1 MGAAYSQDLRDRVL
15 KAYDR
20 GMASKQI
27 ADLFAVS
34 RAWVRRVKQRRREN
48 GQISPRPMGGLRVV
62 KIDLEQLRTLVAQTP
77 DTTIKELHRQLQCG
91 GTKCCESAVGM
102 AARGGWD
109 SLLKKDDPCGRAGS
123 SRRSPAP
130 HAMEKG
136 ATRSGSQTAD
146 LY

>member
-62 KIDLEQLRTLVAQTP
+62 KIDLEQLRTLVTQTP

-102 AARGGWD
+102 ALGRLGFSFKKRRFMPPSRIVPTFTSAARNG
-109 SLLKKDDPCGRAGS
+109 K
-123 SRRSPAP
+123 RSNPLRKP
-130 HAMEKG
+130 NG
-136 ATRSGSQTAD
+136 
-146 LY
+146 

>member
-48 GQISPRPMGGLRVV
+48 GQISSRPMGGLRVV
-62 KIDLEQLRTLVAQTP
+62 KIDLEQLRTLVARTP
-77 DTTIKELHRQLQCG
+77 DATIKELHQQLQLQ
-91 GTKCCESAVGM
+91 GTHCCASAVGM
-102 AARGGWD
+102 ALGRLGFTF
-109 SLLKKDDPCGRAGS
+109 KKRRSMPRSRTGPMSISAGSNGSRTSRAGK
-123 SRRSPAP
+123 P
-130 HAMEKG
+130 KG
-136 ATRSGSQTAD
+136 
-146 LY
+146 